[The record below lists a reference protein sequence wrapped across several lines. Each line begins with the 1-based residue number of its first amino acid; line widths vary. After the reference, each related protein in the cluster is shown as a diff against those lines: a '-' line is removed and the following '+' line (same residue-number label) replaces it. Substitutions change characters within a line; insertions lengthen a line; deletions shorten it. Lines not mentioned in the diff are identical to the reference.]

1 MTIPI
6 NIEKILNG
14 YAGRNADGNAVSHDR
29 IEFLEGWDPDDAL
42 KTISAF
48 ANDIDNRSGGY
59 LVIGVREEKGRAV
72 RPVSGLPKDQLDAIQ
87 EDILRCCGLLQPVYL
102 PEIQQAAIDGKQILI
117 IWCPGGYERPYQCP
131 KRPSAPS
138 QENREMVYYIRRM
151 AGTIEAMEPDV
162 KELLS
167 LSHNVP
173 FDDRMNPRAEIRDL
187 KYPLLRNYLKNT
199 ESSLLESAHGGD
211 NLTVEA
217 IAADLRIAYG
227 PRECYKPLNVGLL
240 FFNDNPEK
248 FFPYTRIEIVDI
260 PDETGQGMEERILSG
275 PIDEQLRSALSYLKK
290 HVIAE
295 KVFKLP
301 DQAEAVRIK
310 NYSYTALKEF
320 VSNAVFH
327 RSYQEYEPVTIRIE
341 RDKIEITSVPGPDSS
356 ISDEDIRNYQ
366 MRARRYRNRRIGDFL
381 KELQMAEG
389 RNTGIPRAIKAIKAN
404 GSPLPM
410 FLTDE
415 DRTFFS
421 VIVPIHPVFA
431 DNAV

>member
-1 MTIPI
+1 MAIPI

-14 YAGRNADGNAVSHDR
+14 SYGSNAGGNAAVRDR

-59 LVIGVREEKGRAV
+59 LVIGAREENGRAV
-72 RPVSGLPKDQLDAIQ
+72 RPVSRLEESQLTAIQ
-87 EDILRCCGLLQPVYL
+87 QDILRCCGLLQPVYF
-102 PEIQQAAIDGKQILI
+102 PEIQEVSVDGKWLILV
-117 IWCPGGYERPYQCP
+117 WCPGGYDRPYQCP
-131 KRPSAPS
+131 KKPSAPS
-138 QENREMVYYIRRM
+138 QENSEMVYYIRRM
-151 AGTIEAMEPDV
+151 AGTLEATEPDIR
-162 KELLS
+162 ELLS
-167 LSHNVP
+167 LSHNIP
-173 FDDRMNPRAEIRDL
+173 FDDRMNPRAEIKDL

-199 ESSLLESAHGGD
+199 ESSLLESSDGGD
-211 NLTVEA
+211 NLTCEA

-227 PRECYKPLNVGLL
+227 PKECCKPLNVGLL

-275 PIDEQLRSALSYLKK
+275 PVDEQLRSALSYLKN

-295 KVFKLP
+295 KVFKVP
-301 DQAEAVRIK
+301 DQTEAIRIK

-356 ISDEDIRNYQ
+356 ISAADIRNYQ

-389 RNTGIPRAIKAIKAN
+389 RNTGIPRAIEAIKAN
-404 GSPLPM
+404 GSPLPT

>member
-1 MTIPI
+1 MAIPI

-14 YAGRNADGNAVSHDR
+14 YTSRNAGGNATVRDR
-29 IEFLEGWDPDDAL
+29 IEFLEYWDPDNAL

-72 RPVSGLPKDQLDAIQ
+72 RPVSGLPENQLDAIQ
-87 EDILRCCGLLQPVYL
+87 KDILRCCRMLKPVYL
-102 PEIQQAAIDGKQILI
+102 PEIKPVAIDGKWLILV
-117 IWCPGGYERPYQCP
+117 WCPGGYERPYLCP
-131 KRPSAPS
+131 KKPSAPS
-138 QENREMVYYIRRM
+138 QENSEMVYYIRGM
-151 AGTIEAMEPDV
+151 AGTIEATDPDV

-167 LSHNVP
+167 LSHNIP
-173 FDDRMNPRAEIRDL
+173 FDDRMNPRAEIKDL

-199 ESSLLESAHGGD
+199 ESSLLESSHGGD
-211 NLTVEA
+211 HLTCEA

-227 PRECYKPLNVGLL
+227 PRECCKPLNVGLL
-240 FFNDNPEK
+240 FFNDNPES

-275 PIDEQLRSALSYLKK
+275 PIDEQLRSALSYLKN

-320 VSNAVFH
+320 VSNAVYH

-356 ISDEDIRNYQ
+356 ISAADIRNYQ

-404 GSPLPM
+404 GSPLPT

-421 VIVPIHPVFA
+421 VIVPIHPVFT
-431 DNAV
+431 DKAV

>member
-1 MTIPI
+1 MAIPI

-14 YAGRNADGNAVSHDR
+14 YTSRNAGGNAAVQDR
-29 IEFLEGWDPDDAL
+29 IDFLEYWDPDDAL

-59 LVIGVREEKGRAV
+59 LVIGAREENGRAV
-72 RPVSGLPKDQLDAIQ
+72 RPVSGLEESQLAAIQ
-87 EDILRCCGLLQPVYL
+87 QDILRCCRLLKPVYL
-102 PEIQQAAIDGKQILI
+102 PEIQPAAIDGKQILL
-117 IWCPGGYERPYQCP
+117 IWCPGGYERPYLCP
-131 KRPSAPS
+131 KKPSAPS
-138 QENREMVYYIRRM
+138 RENSEMVYYIRRM
-151 AGTIEAMEPDV
+151 ANTIEATEPDV
-162 KELLS
+162 RELLS

-173 FDDRMNPRAEIRDL
+173 FDDRMNPRAEISDL

-199 ESSLLESAHGGD
+199 ESSLLESSDGGD
-211 NLTVEA
+211 NLTCEA

-227 PRECYKPLNVGLL
+227 PRECCKPLNAGLL
-240 FFNDNPEK
+240 FFNDNPER
-248 FFPYTRIEIVDI
+248 FFPYARIEIVDI

-275 PIDEQLRSALSYLKK
+275 PIDEQLRSALSYLKN

-295 KVFKLP
+295 KVFKVP
-301 DQAEAVRIK
+301 EQAEAVRIK

-356 ISDEDIRNYQ
+356 ISDADIRNYQ

-381 KELQMAEG
+381 KELHMVEG
-389 RNTGIPRAIKAIKAN
+389 RNAGIPRAIKAIKAN
-404 GSPLPM
+404 GSPLPT

-415 DRTFFS
+415 DRSFFS
-421 VIVPIHPVFA
+421 VIVPIHPVFT